1 MQIRVTIE
9 VTEKKMTL
17 SKVNVL
23 EANFSKR
30 LAKVLLRGEL
40 LLSLGNNL
48 IELVIMQSSASRL
61 IL

>member
-40 LLSLGNNL
+40 LLRLGNTL

>member
-40 LLSLGNNL
+40 LLSLGNTL